1 MTYEAVEFEVTIQDG
16 KIEIPAEYQDA
27 LEGYEVK
34 VIVLRK
40 PKTLRDTVYQTL
52 EV

>member
-16 KIEIPAEYQDA
+16 KIEIPAEYQNA
-27 LEGYEVK
+27 LERCEVK

-40 PKTLRDTVYQTL
+40 PKTVREEVYRTL
-52 EV
+52 